1 MSNLLDFDL
10 SSAIKALKNKEIS
23 SVELTNTYLNAI
35 ENTSNLGA
43 YLDIQKDYA
52 LQMAKKSDEKISQGM
67 AGPLEGVPIAVKD
80 MFCTKDIKT
89 TASSKILENFYPT
102 YESTVTQNLW
112 DDGAVML
119 GKLSCDEFA
128 MGSSNETAAKGNV
141 INPWSKTNPISPG
154 GSSGGSAAAVAA
166 RSALAATG
174 TDTGGSIRQPAA
186 LCGITGIKP
195 TYGRA
200 SRWGMIAFAS
210 SLDQAGTFAR
220 NAEDCALLL
229 NHICSHDSK
238 DSTSISDKQENYL
251 VNLDNDLKGKT
262 IGIIKEFDI
271 SSLNKEVQD
280 SFEQTKKIFEGLGAN
295 FVEVSMPNIKL
306 SVPTYYVVA
315 PAECSSNLSRFDGV
329 KYGYRAKN
337 AENLEELYIKSRSEG
352 FGDEVKRRILIGTY
366 VLSAGFYDA
375 YYKKAQQS
383 RRMIK
388 NDFVDAFNQV
398 DIIMSPSSP
407 SSAFKIGSKTE
418 DPIEMYL
425 EDLFTISSNLAG
437 VPAMSIPHGFAKGL
451 PIGLQLI
458 GNYLEE
464 SKILNFA
471 HQYQKNSDWHLK
483 TPNLGESS

>member
-1 MSNLLDFDL
+1 MSIKYKTLSELKELLEKKD
-10 SSAIKALKNKEIS
+10 IS
-23 SVELTNTYLNAI
+23 SFELVEETFKNISSSKTNSFITLNEEAALTKAKEFDQGKCKGDLAGLPI
-35 ENTSNLGA
+35 A
-43 YLDIQKDYA
+43 QKD
-52 LQMAKKSDEKISQGM
+52 L
-67 AGPLEGVPIAVKD
+67 
-80 MFCTKDIKT
+80 FCTKNLRT
-89 TASSKILENFYPT
+89 TCGSRILENFIPPYNA
-102 YESTVTQNLW
+102 TVVENLSKA
-112 DDGAVML
+112 GSICV
-119 GKLSCDEFA
+119 GKTNMDEFA
-128 MGSSNETAAKGNV
+128 MGSSNETSYFGTVK
-141 INPWSKTNPISPG
+141 NPWDLERVPG
-154 GSSGGSAAAVAA
+154 GSSGGSAAAVAEG
-166 RSALAATG
+166 LVCAATG

-210 SLDQAGTFAR
+210 SLDQAGAFAR

-229 NHICSHDSK
+229 NHICSHDEK
-238 DSTSISDKQENYL
+238 DSTSLSNDKENYL
-251 VNLDNDLKGKT
+251 ENINNDLKGKK
-262 IGIIKEFDI
+262 IGIVKEFDI
-271 SSLNKEVQD
+271 SNLSKEVQD
-280 SFEQTKKIFEGLGAN
+280 SFEQSKKIFESLGAN

-329 KYGYRAKN
+329 KYGYRA
-337 AENLEELYIKSRSEG
+337 ENVNDLEDLYIKSRSEG

-388 NDFVDAFNQV
+388 NDFVKAFSEV
-398 DIIMSPSSP
+398 DVIMSPSSP

-437 VPAMSIPHGFAKGL
+437 VPAMSIPHGFSKNL

-464 SKILNFA
+464 SEILNFA
-471 HQYQKNSDWHLK
+471 HQYQKNTDWHK
-483 TPNLGESS
+483 RNPDFGENS